1 MWQKMGREKIKIFDC
16 TYYTVN
22 VSVNVAVTKSS
33 YVRYFTGGCGE
44 FTAIL
49 EKGGEKSVK
58 VVANMRSSH
67 LVAF

>member
-1 MWQKMGREKIKIFDC
+1 M
-16 TYYTVN
+16 
-22 VSVNVAVTKSS
+22 KSS
-33 YVRYFTGGCGE
+33 HVRHFTGGCGE

-67 LVAF
+67 LAAF

>member
-1 MWQKMGREKIKIFDC
+1 M
-16 TYYTVN
+16 N
-22 VSVNVAVTKSS
+22 VSVNVVVTRSS
-33 YVRYFTGGCGE
+33 YVRYVTGGCGE